1 MNKICK
7 LSAIALLASS
17 TSLMAQSK
25 SFEGVSLGVSLSAIG
40 VEVAAGSSTN
50 NNTAGTNNG
59 SSADGSLGKVAEI
72 AAVDLSYGF
81 AIGPNGIIQVG
92 ASYTPG
98 KAKAGS
104 GTFSEASGSTSG
116 PGAETAQTGK
126 LTLEVKDPYTIYIAP
141 TYVVS
146 KDSAIYAKLGY
157 SKADVNSTSTGTA
170 ALSNKPGDLEG
181 YTYAVGSKTM
191 LTPNLYLG
199 VEASVT
205 DYDTVSA
212 TVASAGANVSDG
224 GRKINADVKTAQGII
239 TLGYKF

>member
-25 SFEGVSLGVSLSAIG
+25 SFEGASLGLSVSGIG
-40 VEVAAGSSTN
+40 VEV
-50 NNTAGTNNG
+50 NG
-59 SSADGSLGKVAEI
+59 SGSTSNGSKTSGSLGKVAEI
-72 AAVDLSYGF
+72 AAIDLSYGY
-81 AIGPNGIIQVG
+81 AIGNNGIIQVG

-104 GTFSEASGSTSG
+104 GTYTDGV
-116 PGAETAQTGK
+116 AQTGGNANAGTGN
-126 LTLEVKDPYTIYIAP
+126 LSLEVKDPYTIYIAP

-146 KDSAIYAKLGY
+146 KDSAIYAKVGY
-157 SKADVNSTSTGTA
+157 AKAEINTA
-170 ALSNKPGDLEG
+170 ATGGASLSKKPGDLEG
-181 YTYAVGSKTM
+181 ISYGIGSKTM

-199 VEASVT
+199 VEANIT
-205 DYDTVSA
+205 DYDSISA
-212 TVASAGANVSDG
+212 TTATIGAQPAGSASKRVT
-224 GRKINADVKTAQGII
+224 ADVKTVQGAI

>member
-25 SFEGVSLGVSLSAIG
+25 SFEGVSLGLTASAIG
-40 VEVAAGSSTN
+40 VEVAGSST
-50 NNTAGTNNG
+50 TAGNNR
-59 SSADGSLGKVAEI
+59 ATGSLGKAAEI
-72 AAVDLSYGF
+72 AAIDLSYGF
-81 AIGPNGIIQVG
+81 AIGNNGIIQVG

-104 GTFSEASGSTSG
+104 GTYTDSGLSTS
-116 PGAETAQTGK
+116 ANANTTGNI
-126 LTLEVKDPYTIYIAP
+126 TLEVKDPYTIYIAP

-146 KDSAIYAKLGY
+146 KDSAIYAKVGY
-157 SKADVNSTSTGTA
+157 AKADINTA
-170 ALSNKPGDLEG
+170 ATGSAVLSRKPGDLEG
-181 YTYAVGSKTM
+181 ISYGIGSKTM

-199 VEASVT
+199 VEANIT
-205 DYDTVSA
+205 DYDSISA
-212 TVASAGANVSDG
+212 TTTTVASAGTSGSTSKNV
-224 GRKINADVKTAQGII
+224 NADVKTVQGMI

>member
-25 SFEGVSLGVSLSAIG
+25 SFEGVSLGLTVSGIG
-40 VEVAAGSSTN
+40 AEVSGSTKTSGGSS
-50 NNTAGTNNG
+50 GNG
-59 SSADGSLGKVAEI
+59 STASGSIGKVAEI

-81 AIGPNGIIQVG
+81 AIGNNGIIQVG

-104 GTFSEASGSTSG
+104 GTYTDGVTNAPDANNNAG
-116 PGAETAQTGK
+116 TGN
-126 LTLEVKDPYTIYIAP
+126 LSLEVKDPYTIYIAP

-146 KDSAIYAKLGY
+146 KDSAIYAKIGY
-157 SKADVNSTSTGTA
+157 AKAEINTSATGGASLSK
-170 ALSNKPGDLEG
+170 KPGDLEG
-181 YTYAVGSKTM
+181 ISYGIGSKTM

-199 VEASVT
+199 VEANIT
-205 DYDTVSA
+205 DYDSIKA
-212 TVASAGANVSDG
+212 TTLLNAGDG
-224 GRKINADVKTAQGII
+224 GTSSKTITADVKTVQGMI

>member
-25 SFEGVSLGVSLSAIG
+25 SFEGASLGLSVSGIG
-40 VEVAAGSSTN
+40 VEV
-50 NNTAGTNNG
+50 NG
-59 SSADGSLGKVAEI
+59 SGSTSNGSRTSGSLGKVAEI
-72 AAVDLSYGF
+72 AAVDLSYGY
-81 AIGPNGIIQVG
+81 AIGNNGIIQVG

-104 GTFSEASGSTSG
+104 GTYTDGTTNTGGQVNAGSGNLS
-116 PGAETAQTGK
+116 
-126 LTLEVKDPYTIYIAP
+126 LEVKDPYTIYIAP

-146 KDSAIYAKLGY
+146 KDSAIYAKVGY
-157 SKADVNSTSTGTA
+157 AKAEVNTSATGGAT
-170 ALSNKPGDLEG
+170 LSRKPGDLEG
-181 YTYAVGSKTM
+181 VSYGIGSKTM

-199 VEASVT
+199 VEANIT
-205 DYDTVSA
+205 DYDSITA
-212 TVASAGANVSDG
+212 TTQLNAGNG
-224 GRKINADVKTAQGII
+224 GTSSKTITADVKTVQGII